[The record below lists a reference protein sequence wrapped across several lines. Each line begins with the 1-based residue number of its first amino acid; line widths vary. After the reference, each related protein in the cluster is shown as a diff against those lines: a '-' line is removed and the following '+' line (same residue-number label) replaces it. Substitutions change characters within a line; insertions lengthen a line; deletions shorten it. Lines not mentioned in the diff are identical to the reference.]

1 MEISL
6 FTSNSMRG
14 VLDTLLPEFERTTGN
29 TVRVSFDPAQIML
42 KRIAAGETADVAIL
56 GRALLDELA
65 QQGKIVP
72 GSQRTLARCRVGVGV
87 LAGHSKPDV
96 SSLAAFKR
104 ALLEAKSVAFTVS
117 GASGIHFSKVIETL
131 GIADAVHA
139 KEVRQPGGLVGEL
152 LVAGKAE
159 LAIQQIPE
167 LLAVPGVELVGPL
180 PQEVQATSTSGVG
193 IFASSERK
201 QAAQAL
207 ADLLTS
213 PAAAKVLQEKGH
225 EPVRC
230 VLFALR
236 KPAEGVSKGERR
248 WLFVLRDGVRS
259 PPQHDFFLR
268 TAVRLR
274 EPRTIKREFQSALD
288 YFVRGDSVSRARRSP
303 GRVRF

>member
-14 VLDTLLPEFERTTGN
+14 VLDTLFPEFERTTGN

-87 LAGHSKPDV
+87 LAGHPKPDV
-96 SSLAAFKR
+96 SSLEAFKR

-131 GIADAVHA
+131 GIADAIHA

-152 LVAGKAE
+152 LVAGKAV

-207 ADLLTS
+207 VDLLTS
-213 PAAAKVLQEKGH
+213 PAATRVFREKGH
-225 EPVRC
+225 EPVN
-230 VLFALR
+230 
-236 KPAEGVSKGERR
+236 
-248 WLFVLRDGVRS
+248 
-259 PPQHDFFLR
+259 
-268 TAVRLR
+268 
-274 EPRTIKREFQSALD
+274 
-288 YFVRGDSVSRARRSP
+288 
-303 GRVRF
+303 